1 MSKLLY
7 TEIYSCDTFS
17 QLTLHKGKYNKKIN
31 IYNQENKPRFI
42 TAVSLVNVFVG

>member
-31 IYNQENKPRFI
+31 IYNQENINPGLLQLL
-42 TAVSLVNVFVG
+42 A